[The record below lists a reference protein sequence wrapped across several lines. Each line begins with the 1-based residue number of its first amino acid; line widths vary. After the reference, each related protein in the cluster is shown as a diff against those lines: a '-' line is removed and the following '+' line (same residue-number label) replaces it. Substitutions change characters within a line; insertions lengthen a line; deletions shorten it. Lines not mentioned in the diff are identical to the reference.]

1 MLPDDVSRAVLVG
14 RVWRDGVIN
23 GPCVVAVRNG
33 EVFDITGHAPTMS
46 DLLERDDALEVARS
60 APGESLGPVQALLAS
75 AIGGGD
81 DGIPRLL
88 APCDLQA
95 IKACG
100 VTFAVSLLERV
111 IEEQA
116 AGDPSRAN
124 ALRAEIQTIIGSDL
138 SAIRPGSPEASKL
151 KADLIARGLWSP
163 YMEVGIG
170 PDAEV
175 FSKSQP
181 MSAVGVGADVGLH
194 PDSKW
199 NNPEPEIVLA
209 VNSQAK
215 VLGAT
220 LGNDVNLRDI
230 EGRSALLLGKAKDNN
245 GSCSIGPFIRLFD
258 EHFTIDTIRNAEVSM
273 LIEGLDDDFRL
284 AGASRMREISRD
296 PLDLV
301 SQVCGRH
308 HQYPDGFMLFLGTMF
323 SPIKDR
329 DAVGGGF
336 THHLGDRVSISTP
349 SLGALVNHVQRSDQ
363 IAPWTYGV
371 RALMNRAR
379 ASVPTA
385 VAAKPAAQTKAEQAI
400 YPSLAGKR
408 VVVTG
413 GGSGIGAGIVEAYA
427 RQGARV
433 TFLDIAE
440 ADSRALEAT
449 LSTLPVPPK
458 YVHCDL
464 TNLDVLAKTFADI
477 GTVDI
482 LINNAAN
489 DDRHNLADVTPEYW
503 EGRMAVNLRHQ
514 YFCAKAV
521 AQGMREQGGG
531 VILNFGSISWHLAL
545 PDLTLYMMAKAAIE
559 GMTRGLARDL
569 GPDNIR
575 VNCIIPGGVRTPR
588 QEALWHTPDEEARI
602 LAGQCLK
609 KRVQVDDV
617 AAITLFLSS
626 DSASACSGREYF
638 VDAGW
643 YGA

>member
-1 MLPDDVSRAVLVG
+1 MR
-14 RVWRDGVIN
+14 
-23 GPCVVAVRNG
+23 
-33 EVFDITGHAPTMS
+33 
-46 DLLERDDALEVARS
+46 
-60 APGESLGPVQALLAS
+60 ALL
-75 AIGGGD
+75 
-81 DGIPRLL
+81 
-88 APCDLQA
+88 
-95 IKACG
+95 
-100 VTFAVSLLERV
+100 
-111 IEEQA
+111 
-116 AGDPSRAN
+116 
-124 ALRAEIQTIIGSDL
+124 
-138 SAIRPGSPEASKL
+138 
-151 KADLIARGLWSP
+151 
-163 YMEVGIG
+163 
-170 PDAEV
+170 
-175 FSKSQP
+175 
-181 MSAVGVGADVGLH
+181 
-194 PDSKW
+194 
-199 NNPEPEIVLA
+199 
-209 VNSQAK
+209 
-215 VLGAT
+215 
-220 LGNDVNLRDI
+220 
-230 EGRSALLLGKAKDNN
+230 
-245 GSCSIGPFIRLFD
+245 
-258 EHFTIDTIRNAEVSM
+258 
-273 LIEGLDDDFRL
+273 
-284 AGASRMREISRD
+284 
-296 PLDLV
+296 
-301 SQVCGRH
+301 
-308 HQYPDGFMLFLGTMF
+308 
-323 SPIKDR
+323 
-329 DAVGGGF
+329 
-336 THHLGDRVSISTP
+336 
-349 SLGALVNHVQRSDQ
+349 
-363 IAPWTYGV
+363 
-371 RALMNRAR
+371 NRAR
-379 ASVPTA
+379 ASVP
-385 VAAKPAAQTKAEQAI
+385 AKPAAQPKAEQAI

-413 GGSGIGAGIVEAYA
+413 GGSGIGAGIVEAFA
-427 RQGARV
+427 RQGAKV
-433 TFLDIAE
+433 HFLDIAE

-449 LSTLPVPPK
+449 LSTLPVPPTF
-458 YVHCDL
+458 VPCDL
-464 TNLDVLAKTFADI
+464 TNLATLAKTFADI

>member
-1 MLPDDVSRAVLVG
+1 M
-14 RVWRDGVIN
+14 
-23 GPCVVAVRNG
+23 
-33 EVFDITGHAPTMS
+33 
-46 DLLERDDALEVARS
+46 
-60 APGESLGPVQALLAS
+60 
-75 AIGGGD
+75 
-81 DGIPRLL
+81 
-88 APCDLQA
+88 
-95 IKACG
+95 
-100 VTFAVSLLERV
+100 
-111 IEEQA
+111 
-116 AGDPSRAN
+116 
-124 ALRAEIQTIIGSDL
+124 
-138 SAIRPGSPEASKL
+138 
-151 KADLIARGLWSP
+151 
-163 YMEVGIG
+163 
-170 PDAEV
+170 
-175 FSKSQP
+175 
-181 MSAVGVGADVGLH
+181 
-194 PDSKW
+194 
-199 NNPEPEIVLA
+199 
-209 VNSQAK
+209 
-215 VLGAT
+215 
-220 LGNDVNLRDI
+220 
-230 EGRSALLLGKAKDNN
+230 
-245 GSCSIGPFIRLFD
+245 
-258 EHFTIDTIRNAEVSM
+258 
-273 LIEGLDDDFRL
+273 
-284 AGASRMREISRD
+284 
-296 PLDLV
+296 
-301 SQVCGRH
+301 
-308 HQYPDGFMLFLGTMF
+308 
-323 SPIKDR
+323 
-329 DAVGGGF
+329 
-336 THHLGDRVSISTP
+336 
-349 SLGALVNHVQRSDQ
+349 
-363 IAPWTYGV
+363 
-371 RALMNRAR
+371 
-379 ASVPTA
+379 
-385 VAAKPAAQTKAEQAI
+385 AAKPATQTKPEQAI

-449 LSTLPVPPK
+449 LSTLAVPPK
-458 YVHCDL
+458 YLHCDL

-489 DDRHNLADVTPEYW
+489 DDRHNLEDVTPAYW